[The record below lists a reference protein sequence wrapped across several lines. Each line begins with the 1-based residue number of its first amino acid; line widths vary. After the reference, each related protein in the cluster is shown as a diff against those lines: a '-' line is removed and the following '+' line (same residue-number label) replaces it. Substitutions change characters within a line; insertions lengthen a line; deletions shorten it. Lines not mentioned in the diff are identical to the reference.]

1 MSKPKAP
8 PAPDYVGAA
17 QAQGA
22 ANVDAARV
30 SAKLSNP
37 NIINPYGK
45 QTVTYGGEK
54 VFDQAAYDKAMQDF
68 NSGSFQTAKNFDAQ
82 KYLDE
87 HPDVMADKKYGGGDA
102 QKAYQHYMDWG
113 KQGGWEG
120 YWKAPDKS
128 MFTTDSD
135 PDKVTVQQE
144 LSPEQQKLFEQDNR
158 ISQGLGDL
166 AEGGIGRVGQ
176 MLGTSFD
183 MSKIPGMVESV
194 NARYTDPRTGEITKN
209 IGNTNASVQAGIDPR
224 FDQTGDQV
232 QEALYRKQ
240 TRMLDPQYQQS
251 EADMAARLANQGIM
265 QGSEAYQREMD
276 NFARNRDSAYADA
289 RDRAILAS
297 GQEQSRLNDMGMSR
311 AVLNNSAQGQ
321 EFDQLST
328 RAGFN
333 NQAVGQMFGQELGA
347 NNQNFNQDMAS
358 ANFANQARQNAIQE
372 QTFLRQ
378 LPLNEINAL
387 RSGSQVTMPQF
398 QGYSGQQV
406 GAAPIFG
413 ATQAQGQWD
422 QGAYNARAAQSGNM
436 MNGLFS
442 LGSAA
447 LLSDVRAKENIRRV
461 GYTDSGLPV
470 YTYNYIGGNVRHMGV
485 MAQEVEKVDP
495 SAVVAHPSGLKMVD
509 YSKVK

>member
-8 PAPDYVGAA
+8 PPPDYVGAA
-17 QAQGA
+17 QAQGI
-22 ANVDAARV
+22 ANVEAART

-37 NIINPYGK
+37 NVINPYGK

-54 VFDQAAYDKAMQDF
+54 KFDQAAYDKAVQDF
-68 NSGSFQTAKNFDAQ
+68 NAGNFQSAKNFDSAA
-82 KYLDE
+82 YLAA
-87 HPDVMADKKYGGGDA
+87 HPDVAADAKY
-102 QKAYQHYMDWG
+102 KNNAYGHYQDWG
-113 KQGGWEG
+113 KAGGWEG
-120 YWKAPDKS
+120 AWKAPTQD

-135 PDKVTVQQE
+135 PDKVTVTQE

-176 MLGTSFD
+176 MLGTQFD
-183 MSKIPGMVESV
+183 MSKVPGMVSSV

-251 EADMAARLANQGIM
+251 EADMTARLANQGIM
-265 QGSEAYQREMD
+265 QGSEAYKREMD

-289 RDRAILAS
+289 RDRAILAG
-297 GQEQSRLNDMGMSR
+297 GQEQSRLNDMGLSR
-311 AVLNNSAQGQ
+311 AALNNTAQEQ
-321 EFDQLST
+321 EFGQLAQ

-347 NNQNFNQDMAS
+347 NNQNFNQDLAS

-406 GAAPIFG
+406 GAAPIFD
-413 ATQAQGQWD
+413 ATKAQGAAD
-422 QGAYNARAAQSGNM
+422 MNAYNTRAQQSGNM
-436 MNGLFS
+436 VSGLFG
-442 LGSAA
+442 LGKAA
-447 LLSDVRAKENIRRV
+447 LPLMFSDRRLKENIVRV
-461 GYTDSGLPV
+461 GSTPSGLPV
-470 YTYNYIGGNVRHMGV
+470 YAFNYIWGGGQQVGV
-485 MAQEVEKVDP
+485 MADEVAKAIPD
-495 SAVVAHPSGLKMVD
+495 AVVEHESGYLMVD
-509 YSKVK
+509 YSKVM